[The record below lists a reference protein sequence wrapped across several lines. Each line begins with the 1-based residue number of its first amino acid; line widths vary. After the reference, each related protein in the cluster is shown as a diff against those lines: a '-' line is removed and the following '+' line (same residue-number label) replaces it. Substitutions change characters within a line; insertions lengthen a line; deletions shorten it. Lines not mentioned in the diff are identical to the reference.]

1 MELFRGCDW
10 AESESK
16 TGDLTQQHSIMSVKW
31 QICRFLLLSS
41 FPLLLRPD
49 FAGSRASH
57 KLISIFPLRTNYSS
71 IVDGVMN
78 ERKNFHFRCI
88 ASRLLLNI
96 NLHSSVFT
104 TTASPSTF
112 FNLNSLLE
120 EDFENICIIKS
131 RSIRA
136 RASRHAV
143 ANVLRDKNETFWYR
157 NKIDGHFGK
166 VEAKK
171 RLQRSLLA
179 RNC

>member
-1 MELFRGCDW
+1 MWLSGIRIKDRRLDSTAFNHVRQMANLSLSFVELVSSPTSPW
-10 AESESK
+10 
-16 TGDLTQQHSIMSVKW
+16 L
-31 QICRFLLLSS
+31 CRFPRFTQIDLNFSIKNQLLVDRRWSYEWKKE
-41 FPLLLRPD
+41 FPLQV
-49 FAGSRASH
+49 H
-57 KLISIFPLRTNYSS
+57 CIEIVIEQQSS
-71 IVDGVMN
+71 
-78 ERKNFHFRCI
+78 
-88 ASRLLLNI
+88 L
-96 NLHSSVFT
+96 FT

-157 NKIDGHFGK
+157 SKIDGHFGK